1 MGLARCHIVAGRV
14 AVLTA
19 RIREFLTRHRPP
31 TPCLVID
38 LGAVRRSY
46 EELRAALPAAAVHY
60 AVKANP
66 APEILRLL
74 VRLGAGFDVA
84 SPGEVSLCLAAG
96 AHPAVICYGN
106 TIKKRADVAFA
117 YAAGV
122 RLFAV
127 DSLADLVNVAEVAPG
142 AQVYCRL
149 AVLDYGS
156 LTPFGEKFGCAP
168 GEAVELLARAGA
180 LGLEPRGVSFHVGSQ
195 QPHPEAFVRGIQ
207 TASRVMR
214 ESGVDLLNL
223 GGGLPVSYAAPVPP
237 LAAFASAVTE
247 AVADAFDQPPRLMIE
262 PGRAVVAAAGVLRTE
277 VVLVAHRAGRRWV
290 YLDVGRYG
298 GLAEAENE
306 AIVYRIESSREDDC
320 GPCGPVVLAGPTCDG
335 DDVLYQRT
343 EYRLPLA
350 LRAGDQLDILAAG
363 AYTASYASVGFNG
376 FGSLPTY
383 CIEDDGG

>member
-1 MGLARCHIVAGRV
+1 LSPRIRQFLARLG
-14 AVLTA
+14 
-19 RIREFLTRHRPP
+19 PP

-38 LGAVRRSY
+38 LGVVRRSY
-46 EELRAALPAAAVHY
+46 QALTAALPAATVHY

-66 APEILRLL
+66 APQVLRLL
-74 VRLGAGFDVA
+74 VRLGAAFDVA

-96 AHPAVICYGN
+96 APPAAICYGS
-106 TIKKRADVAFA
+106 TIKKRSDVSFA

-127 DSLADLVNVAEVAPG
+127 DSLPDLLNIAEVAPG

-149 AVLDYGS
+149 AVPDDGS
-156 LTPFGEKFGCAP
+156 LTPFRGKFGCAP
-168 GEAVELLARAGA
+168 GEAVELLGRAGP

-195 QPHPEAFVRGIQ
+195 QLHPEAFVRGIAAAA
-207 TASRVMR
+207 TVLSELRL
-214 ESGVDLLNL
+214 ELLNL
-223 GGGLPVSYAAPVPP
+223 GGGLPVSYKEPVPP
-237 LAAFASAVTE
+237 LAAFASAITD
-247 AVADAFDQPPRLMIE
+247 AVADVFDQPPRLMIE

-298 GLAEAENE
+298 GLAETENE
-306 AIVYRIESSREDDC
+306 AIVYRIESALEGDR
-320 GPCGPVVLAGPTCDG
+320 GACGPVVLAGPTCDG
-335 DDVLYQRT
+335 DDVLYQRS

-350 LRAGDQLDILAAG
+350 LGAGDQLDILAAG

-376 FGSLPTY
+376 FGPVPTY
-383 CIEDDGG
+383 CLDDDSG